1 MIALLTFGG
10 FSESLAFS
18 ARHPAF
24 IADALL
30 LSCSATL
37 GQVSIYM
44 TIAYFGALVF
54 AATMNTRQMVSIILS
69 ITYYAHPVTLMQ
81 FAGIALCFGGLIYKT
96 YQGHVSFQEKEK
108 AKAQKKA

>member
-1 MIALLTFGG
+1 MIALGIFGG
-10 FSESLAFS
+10 FTESFAFS
-18 ARHPAF
+18 ARHPVF
-24 IADALL
+24 VVDALL

-81 FAGIALCFGGLIYKT
+81 IGGIVLCFGGLTYKT
-96 YQGHVSFQEKEK
+96 YQGHVAYQAKAKEKEK
-108 AKAQKKA
+108 EQK